1 MADGSAQ
8 QLTVATLQQALLNAT
23 NGTPTQN
30 PYYNFPQ

>member
-8 QLTVATLQQALLNAT
+8 QLTIVGLQTALMNAT
-23 NGTPTQN
+23 NSASTMD